1 MSETIKDVVDALAE
15 SAKAPDKPIRFG
27 AKETPLSFDAAM
39 VLERLKN
46 AHVADGYHRVYEWS
60 GDQMSLTDALT
71 DREIEIRG
79 YQPTTDQP
87 IRANG
92 DSALNRDVLRRH
104 VTSNALHET
113 VWIGERLG

>member
-1 MSETIKDVVDALAE
+1 MAETIKDVVSALAE
-15 SAKAPDKPIRFG
+15 AAKAPAKPIGYG
-27 AKETPLSFDAAM
+27 AKEAPLSLDAAT

-71 DREIEIRG
+71 DREVEIRG

-87 IRANG
+87 IQSKG
-92 DSALNRDVLRRH
+92 DSPLNRDVLRRH
-104 VTSNALHET
+104 VTPNPLHET
-113 VWIGERLG
+113 VWIGEKLG